1 MDIKE
6 ATIHQLNKAAQTK
19 GEDSVTRHLRNTPLP
34 INDTLNNVSQELL
47 GMYAT
52 RSNSTGTFGV
62 NPTLHRFPVLLTQY
76 YEGHLP
82 FFDFTTESLTLIE
95 HEMARTLLANGGFA
109 LFLRYTQNNN
119 DYLMVAMLK
128 LKPGAGINEQT
139 LDLEPTLNID
149 VNLLHEA
156 ARINLS
162 QYAAGTQPYLTFI
175 RGKARAGGVT
185 EYFRTA
191 LACEN
196 FTSAKFHTEQL
207 ILAATEFVEVREDL
221 ANADDRRRELI
232 QMRARLYDC
241 FAQNKKE
248 VVLQTLAAAIMPE
261 DPENFMDFVRD
272 AALNERYQLSHRF
285 QPDRKVFD
293 RLKRIQG
300 RIGKTITLSFS
311 VEDVQQ
317 SRVAYDANTN
327 VIMLRD
333 PSGELIRGIEDNV
346 LAP

>member
-6 ATIHQLNKAAQTK
+6 ATIHQLSKAIQTR
-19 GEDSVTRHLRNTPLP
+19 GEGSVTRHERPTPLP
-34 INDTLNNVSQELL
+34 IDETLQTISKELL
-47 GMYAT
+47 AMYQT
-52 RSNSTGTFGV
+52 RSNSTGTFGAD
-62 NPTLHRFPVLLTQY
+62 PTLHQFPVALTQY
-76 YEGHLP
+76 HEGTLP
-82 FFDFTTESLTLIE
+82 FFGFTIASLKLIE
-95 HEMARTLLANGGFA
+95 HEMASSLLASGGFV

-119 DYLMVAMLK
+119 DYLLVAVLK

-175 RGKARAGGVT
+175 RGKSRAGSVT

-207 ILAATEFVEVREDL
+207 IRAASDFVAAREDL
-221 ANADDRRRELI
+221 ATEEDRRHELME
-232 QMRARLYDC
+232 MRARLYDC

-248 VVLQTLAAAIMPE
+248 VVLQTLAAAIMPG
-261 DPENFMDFVRD
+261 DPDNFMDFVRD
-272 AALNERYQLSHRF
+272 ATMAERYQLSHQF
-285 QPDRKVFD
+285 QPDRKTFD

-317 SRVAYDANTN
+317 SRVAYDPNTN
-327 VIMLRD
+327 TIILHD
-333 PSGELIRGIEDNV
+333 PTPELIQGIEENA
-346 LAP
+346 LAS

>member
-6 ATIHQLNKAAQTK
+6 ATIHQLSKAIQTR
-19 GEDSVTRHLRNTPLP
+19 GEHSVTRHLRTTPLP
-34 INDTLNNVSQELL
+34 VNDTLQTISKDLL
-47 GMYAT
+47 AMYAT
-52 RSNSTGTFGV
+52 RSNSTGTFGAD
-62 NPTLHRFPVLLTQY
+62 PTVHRFPIFLTEYQQDALSFY
-76 YEGHLP
+76 
-82 FFDFTTESLTLIE
+82 DFTTRSLRLIE
-95 HEMARTLLANGGFA
+95 EEMAKTLLASGGFV
-109 LFLRYTQNNN
+109 LFLRYAQNNN
-119 DYLMVAMLK
+119 DYLLVAVLK

-162 QYAAGTQPYLTFI
+162 QYLAGTQPYLTFI
-175 RGKARAGGVT
+175 RGKSRAGSVT

-191 LACEN
+191 LACQN

-207 ILAATEFVEVREDL
+207 IQAANEFVDAREDL
-221 ANADDRRRELI
+221 TSEDDRRRELI
-232 QMRARLYDC
+232 EMRARLYDC

-261 DPENFMDFVRD
+261 DPDNFMDFIRD
-272 AALNERYQLSHRF
+272 AALTERYQLSHRF
-285 QPDRKVFD
+285 QPDRKTFD

-317 SRVAYDANTN
+317 SRVAYDSVTN
-327 VIMLRD
+327 VIVLSE
-333 PSGELIRGIEDNV
+333 PSDELIRGIEDNV